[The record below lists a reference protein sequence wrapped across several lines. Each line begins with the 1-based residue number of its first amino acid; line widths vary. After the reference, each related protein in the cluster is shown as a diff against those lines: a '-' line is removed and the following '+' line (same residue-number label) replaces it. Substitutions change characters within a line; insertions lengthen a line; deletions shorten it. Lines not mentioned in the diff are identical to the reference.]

1 MTAPIVHR
9 YLVTVRLDACRT
21 RDFSVMAPTHWS
33 AGWLW
38 RQLHP
43 YAEVIAVRRAKEYG
57 GDHTPAGRA
66 QPASE
71 DD

>member
-1 MTAPIVHR
+1 MSATVVHR

-21 RDFSVMAPTHWS
+21 RDHLVSAPTQWA

-43 YAEVIAVRRAKEYG
+43 EQTVLCVRKAKGYG
-57 GDHTPAGRA
+57 GDPSQH
-66 QPASE
+66 
-71 DD
+71 